1 MQPKDAFDELRKA
14 KEEEY
19 FRRRESDLLEKLRL
33 RAAGEA
39 GRRELG
45 SALET
50 TDPQIL
56 EELQALGYNA
66 ETVKILFTVPLIY
79 VAWADGSVTP
89 RERSL
94 ILELSKVE
102 DKLEGGAVQRQ
113 LTQWLDERPAE
124 EFFERTFRVIKSLL
138 AVEPAEE
145 RSATKRGLHSNAVRI
160 AEASGGLLGLGS
172 ISKAER
178 AAMERVAAE
187 IERGHSEASRQILD
201 RL

>member
-56 EELQALGYNA
+56 EDLQALGYNA

-94 ILELSKVE
+94 ILEFSKVE

>member
-56 EELQALGYNA
+56 EDLQALGYNA